1 MKKLSEIVAWT
12 LLLAASLFFGCK
24 AERELILRE
33 EELLSRQREP
43 WKYGETVTWEDP
55 LVEETEDENP

>member
-1 MKKLSEIVAWT
+1 MKKLTEIVTWA

-43 WKYGETVTWEDP
+43 WKYGETVTWEELD
-55 LVEETEDENP
+55 LEETEDENP

>member
-12 LLLAASLFFGCK
+12 LLLTASLFFGCK

-43 WKYGETVTWEDP
+43 WKYGETVTWEE
-55 LVEETEDENP
+55 LEETEDENP

>member
-24 AERELILRE
+24 DARELILME
-33 EELLSRQREP
+33 DELLSRQREP
-43 WKYGETVTWEDP
+43 WKYGETVTWEELD
-55 LVEETEDENP
+55 LEETEDENP